1 MSDGTAPA
9 RKIVCPTETI
19 QPFICSSKKDGV
31 EVRLARTFA
40 RFTAQNIW
48 DESSTLTLRLGGKN
62 DMKRRTFLRNAAAGG
77 LAVAVAPSVTR
88 SADQKSAAPD
98 AGLRAISTDRA
109 PKPVGPFSQ
118 AIKANGFV
126 FVAGITARDPKS
138 GQVIEDDITKQ
149 TELVMENIKAILEAA
164 GSSFDRTV
172 KTTVYLKDMNDF
184 DAMGKVYS
192 SYFPAHPPARATV
205 EVVRLHGGRVEIELI
220 ALA

>member
-1 MSDGTAPA
+1 
-9 RKIVCPTETI
+9 
-19 QPFICSSKKDGV
+19 
-31 EVRLARTFA
+31 
-40 RFTAQNIW
+40 
-48 DESSTLTLRLGGKN
+48 
-62 DMKRRTFLRNAAAGG
+62 MKRRAFLSHAGATGFVAALAPAAATGTDG
-77 LAVAVAPSVTR
+77 MPAPASGKL
-88 SADQKSAAPD
+88 S
-98 AGLRAISTDRA
+98 AISTDRA

-126 FVAGITARDPKS
+126 FVAGITARDPKT

-192 SYFPAHPPARATV
+192 RYFPSHPPARATV
-205 EVVRLHGGRVEIELI
+205 EVARLHGGRVEIELI